1 MSDSNIQVIDNIKK
15 VNKMNTTKSTIITF
29 FLIIFVAILI
39 VIANFIGPHFLNVFL
54 FSLLFGFPLLILYR
68 EQIAKQLP
76 ENIASYLVGT
86 QEEIN
91 ADVQEAL
98 KIHSNP
104 LYAREVQIFIL
115 GIISLIVAIQ
125 TLRQRHKEF
134 TGILTSL
141 FFTIL
146 AMIFMNDLF

>member
-29 FLIIFVAILI
+29 FLIIFVAILV

-98 KIHSNP
+98 KIHINP

>member
-1 MSDSNIQVIDNIKK
+1 M
-15 VNKMNTTKSTIITF
+15 
-29 FLIIFVAILI
+29 
-39 VIANFIGPHFLNVFL
+39 
-54 FSLLFGFPLLILYR
+54 ILYR

>member
-1 MSDSNIQVIDNIKK
+1 MSDSNIQVLVNKKK
-15 VNKMNTTKSTIITF
+15 VKKMDTTKTTIITF
-29 FLIIFVAILI
+29 FLIIFVAILV

-68 EQIAKQLP
+68 EQIAKKLP

-86 QEEIN
+86 QETVNTE
-91 ADVQEAL
+91 VQEAL

-104 LYAREVQIFIL
+104 LFAREVQIFIL

-134 TGILTSL
+134 IGILTSL